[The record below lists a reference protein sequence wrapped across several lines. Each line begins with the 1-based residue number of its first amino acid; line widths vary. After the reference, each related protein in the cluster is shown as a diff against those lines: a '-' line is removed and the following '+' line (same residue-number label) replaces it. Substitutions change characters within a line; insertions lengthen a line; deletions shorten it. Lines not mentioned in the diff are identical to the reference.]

1 MKTLLTLF
9 VLLFSSSVFA
19 DDISDFEIERVSI
32 WDSALEHLSEEEI
45 FEQIEANKEDYEFLK
60 DPYKFVELKIYNLNN
75 KEFTNYDFMSFF
87 IKTDSV
93 NKYLT
98 NKNEKFKIYAIR
110 GMIRYNGDLDGC
122 IKKRNEIE
130 DALSQMFKNAKK
142 TETEF
147 NHSADPSGN
156 SKIYQTI
163 YKLESMNEASIDCMD
178 FEETFRNKRG
188 WSEGLSVGIST
199 VEWDNWIRNK

>member
-1 MKTLLTLF
+1 MKILLTFF
-9 VLLFSSSVFA
+9 VLLFSSSVVA
-19 DDISDFEIERVSI
+19 DDISDFEIEGISI
-32 WDSALEHLSEEEI
+32 GNNALEYLSEEEI

-110 GMIRYNGDLDGC
+110 GMIKYNGDLDGC

-130 DALSQMFKNAKK
+130 DVLSQMFKNSKK

-147 NHSADPSGN
+147 NHSVDPTGN
-156 SKIYQTI
+156 SKVYAIYFV
-163 YKLESMNEASIDCMD
+163 LESVGEVAIDCMD
-178 FEETFRNKRG
+178 FEETFRKKRE
-188 WSEGLSVGIST
+188 WAEGLTVAIST